1 MNGTELLQRVSS
13 LGWLRKRFKSIQR
26 FYVAYMYYREE
37 KKIWKLRSKKKL
49 SNIKYVRPNPYGIYW
64 VKSSH

>member
-37 KKIWKLRSKKKL
+37 KKIWKLRLKKKL
-49 SNIKYVRPNPYGIYW
+49 SDIKYVRQKPYGLYL
-64 VKSSH
+64 VKFS